1 MEDKAV
7 QNDLI
12 LPQRPSF
19 TLGISVQ
26 VRFST
31 EDVYNFVLPLIT
43 ISKQSKEGRHAPIT
57 LFRSTRALGVTRPA
71 ARPSVHWASSVLVE
85 RSLPS
90 RFNKLPYVSICSTT
104 GESELT
110 FQSAAPCALWMH
122 RPKVSTSASFITL
135 NDRLTE
141 WRPSVIAPQ
150 NTPPCCFPHLHLL
163 FHTSP
168 PPFLKPS
175 QVSPPSV
182 APLLSLLPLEV
193 QQLALL
199 NLRNNRQ
206 GSPAVGSTHFS
217 AGCL

>member
-150 NTPPCCFPHLHLL
+150 NTPLL
-163 FHTSP
+163 FSP
-168 PPFLKPS
+168 PSSAFSHQSPPFLKPS

-182 APLLSLLPLEV
+182 APLLSLLLLEV